1 MKRKAQKKSV
11 RHAERHYTVI
21 LEPDEGGYHA
31 FCPALQGCHSQ
42 GDTIEDAMKNI
53 HEAVQLYCETLV
65 EDGEK
70 LPVEDLIIRP
80 MAISV

>member
-1 MKRKAQKKSV
+1 MKKSKKKIV

-21 LEPDEGGYHA
+21 LEPHEGGYHA

-42 GDTIEDAMKNI
+42 GDSFEEAMKNI
-53 HEAVQLYCETLV
+53 QEAVELYRESLIA
-65 EDGEK
+65 DGET
-70 LPVEDLIIRP
+70 PPEENLIIRP